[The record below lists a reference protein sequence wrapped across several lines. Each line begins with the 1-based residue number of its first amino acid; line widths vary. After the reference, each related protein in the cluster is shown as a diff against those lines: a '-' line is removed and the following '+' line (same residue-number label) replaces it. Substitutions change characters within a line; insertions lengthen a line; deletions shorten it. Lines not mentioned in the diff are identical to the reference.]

1 LSDVLTFVFSSFQ
14 LSSSQA
20 PDSDDPANM
29 MSLVIMG
36 EYDDMK
42 YLVRD
47 GSKKLREATEL
58 PDDSL
63 LAINRA
69 RDEMMKEGSSPRKR
83 GSSHHQRNSGMQ
95 TPNKSR
101 PASGFSPSV
110 PPKLKSHP
118 RDRPSSRK
126 DDKSRRDSGG
136 MHDESE
142 RCREGDWGNALPVSF
157 SRGFQ
162 NIWNCGAT
170 GEETGT
176 ISPTQVV
183 SPRDGKSHSVGVH
196 PSPQRPVFEG
206 RDSHYTQA
214 RESGVTARAN

>member
-1 LSDVLTFVFSSFQ
+1 
-14 LSSSQA
+14 
-20 PDSDDPANM
+20 
-29 MSLVIMG
+29 MG

-47 GSKKLREATEL
+47 GSKKLREASEL

-63 LAINRA
+63 LAINRGREDMA
-69 RDEMMKEGSSPRKR
+69 SEASSPRKR
-83 GSSHHQRNSGMQ
+83 GSPNYSTSQRGVG
-95 TPNKSR
+95 TPNKTR
-101 PASGFSPSV
+101 TTAGFAPNA

-126 DDKSRRDSGG
+126 DDKSRRDG
-136 MHDESE
+136 MDHESE
-142 RCREGDWGNALPVSF
+142 RGREGDWGNALPVSF
-157 SRGFQ
+157 SRGIQ

-183 SPRDGKSHSVGVH
+183 SPRDAKSHAMGVH
-196 PSPQRPVFEG
+196 AAPHRPVFEG
-206 RDSHYTQA
+206 RDSHYAQA

>member
-1 LSDVLTFVFSSFQ
+1 LSFDLVLTKLFSFFTSIFFV
-14 LSSSQA
+14 QA
-20 PDSDDPANM
+20 PDSDEPANM
-29 MSLVIMG
+29 QSLVIMG

-63 LAINRA
+63 LAINRV
-69 RDEMMKEGSSPRKR
+69 REELMKDVSSPRKR
-83 GSSHHQRNSGMQ
+83 GSPHYQRNSGVH

-101 PASGFSPSV
+101 STSTGFSPSV

-126 DDKSRRDSGG
+126 EDKSRRDG

-142 RCREGDWGNALPVSF
+142 RGDWGNALPVSF

-170 GEETGT
+170 GEDTG
-176 ISPTQVV
+176 SPTQVV
-183 SPRDGKSHSVGVH
+183 SPCDGKSHPVGVH
-196 PSPQRPVFEG
+196 PTPQRPVFEG
-206 RDSHYTQA
+206 RDSHYAQA

>member
-1 LSDVLTFVFSSFQ
+1 
-14 LSSSQA
+14 
-20 PDSDDPANM
+20 
-29 MSLVIMG
+29 
-36 EYDDMK
+36 MK

-47 GSKKLREATEL
+47 GSKKLREASEL

-63 LAINRA
+63 LSINRLRDDMA
-69 RDEMMKEGSSPRKR
+69 REVSSPRKR
-83 GSSHHQRNSGMQ
+83 GSPNYSSSQRNAGMH

-101 PASGFSPSV
+101 QTAGFSPTA

-126 DDKSRRDSGG
+126 DDKSRRDSNG
-136 MHDESE
+136 MHDDSD
-142 RCREGDWGNALPVSF
+142 RVRPIGDGDWGNALPVSF

-183 SPRDGKSHSVGVH
+183 SPRDGKSHSFGVH
-196 PSPQRPVFEG
+196 PPPHKPVFEG
-206 RDSHYTQA
+206 RESHYGQA
-214 RESGVTARAN
+214 RESGVTTRAN

>member
-1 LSDVLTFVFSSFQ
+1 
-14 LSSSQA
+14 
-20 PDSDDPANM
+20 

-42 YLVRD
+42 HLVRD
-47 GSKKLREATEL
+47 GSKKLRDACEL

-63 LAINRA
+63 LAINRGREDMTTA
-69 RDEMMKEGSSPRKR
+69 MSSPRKR
-83 GSSHHQRNSGMQ
+83 GSPNYGSSQRASGMH

-101 PASGFSPSV
+101 SASGFSQGA

-126 DDKSRRDSGG
+126 DDKTRRDTSG
-136 MHDESE
+136 MHDHESE
-142 RCREGDWGNALPVSF
+142 RGRDGDWGNALPVSF
-157 SRGFQ
+157 SRGIQ

-183 SPRDGKSHSVGVH
+183 SPRDAKSHAVGVH
-196 PSPQRPVFEG
+196 AAPHRPVFEG
-206 RDSHYTQA
+206 RDSNYGQA

>member
-1 LSDVLTFVFSSFQ
+1 
-14 LSSSQA
+14 
-20 PDSDDPANM
+20 
-29 MSLVIMG
+29 MG

-63 LAINRA
+63 LAINRG
-69 RDEMMKEGSSPRKR
+69 RDDSTKDATSPRKR
-83 GSSHHQRNSGMQ
+83 GSPHYGTSSRGSS
-95 TPNKSR
+95 TPNKAQSTAGS
-101 PASGFSPSV
+101 ASGN

-126 DDKSRRDSGG
+126 DDKSRRDP
-136 MHDESE
+136 MDHDSE
-142 RCREGDWGNALPVSF
+142 RGRDGDWGHTLPVSF
-157 SRGFQ
+157 SRGIQ

-183 SPRDGKSHSVGVH
+183 SPHDGKPHAMGMH
-196 PSPQRPVFEG
+196 TAPHRPVFEG
-206 RDSHYTQA
+206 RDSHYGHQA
-214 RESGVTARAN
+214 REGGVTTRAN

>member
-1 LSDVLTFVFSSFQ
+1 
-14 LSSSQA
+14 
-20 PDSDDPANM
+20 M

-47 GSKKLREATEL
+47 GSKKLREASEL

-63 LAINRA
+63 LAINRG
-69 RDEMMKEGSSPRKR
+69 REDISKDISSPRKR
-83 GSSHHQRNSGMQ
+83 GSPNYRSSQRTSGLH

-101 PASGFSPSV
+101 STSGFSPGA

-118 RDRPSSRK
+118 RDRPSTRK
-126 DDKSRRDSGG
+126 DDKTRRESSGL
-136 MHDESE
+136 HEHESE
-142 RCREGDWGNALPVSF
+142 RGREGDWGNALPVSF
-157 SRGFQ
+157 SRGIQ

-170 GEETGT
+170 GDETGT

-183 SPRDGKSHSVGVH
+183 SPRDGKSHTAGVH
-196 PSPQRPVFEG
+196 TAPHRPVFEG
-206 RDSHYTQA
+206 RDSHYGQA